1 MKISIKPLLVA
12 TILPLGMFAA
22 GAQADFIDLF
32 SDGGAVVSDVTD
44 GLEADDAEN
53 FSEVGS
59 FSSILGGYRDIKVDT
74 ITDGVDLG
82 GDGSCTVGDSCTT
95 MSVNT
100 AANTLSFNND
110 AGVEG
115 VGIVQWDGQD
125 NSSALNIDSGINEN
139 FITQDGCGAGCDR
152 FEIEVLE
159 ADQGFTFTV
168 GIYTDADNWTE
179 FDLVSSG
186 NLGIQT
192 FLFSDFANAALCG
205 APFPPASG
213 IAAMRCGGVDTGTGT
228 GDQVVDFTDV
238 NAMQLIFNVNGG
250 TTAVDLRI
258 GALTKTVPEP
268 GALALFGLGLAA
280 AGLARRRR
288 SPALNA

>member
-1 MKISIKPLLVA
+1 MNISIKPLLVA
-12 TILPLGMFAA
+12 TVLPLGMFAA

-32 SDGGAVVSDVTD
+32 SEGAAIVSDVTN
-44 GLEADDAEN
+44 GLEGDDAEN

-59 FSSILGGYRDIKVDT
+59 YASILGGYRDIKVDT
-74 ITDGVDLG
+74 ITDGIDII
-82 GDGSCTVGDSCTT
+82 GDGACNVGDSCTT
-95 MSVNT
+95 MTVNT
-100 AANTLSFNND
+100 TANTLSFNND

-125 NSSALNIDSGINEN
+125 NSSDLNLDSDIHEN
-139 FITQDGCGAGCDR
+139 FITQEGCGAGCDR

-192 FLFSDFANAALCG
+192 FLFSDFTNAALCG
-205 APFPPASG
+205 APFPPGGG
-213 IAAMRCGGVDTGTGT
+213 IAAMRCGGVGN
-228 GDQVVDFTDV
+228 DQVVDFTDV
-238 NAMQLIFNVNGG
+238 NAMQLIFNVAGG
-250 TTAVDLRI
+250 TTAVDLRV
-258 GALTKTVPEP
+258 GALTKSVPEP